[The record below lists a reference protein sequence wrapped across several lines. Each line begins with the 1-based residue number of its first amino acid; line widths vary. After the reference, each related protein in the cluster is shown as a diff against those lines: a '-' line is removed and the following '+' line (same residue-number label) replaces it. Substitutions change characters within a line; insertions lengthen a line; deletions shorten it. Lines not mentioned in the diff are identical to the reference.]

1 MLEVMKFW
9 ETAFSEKG
17 LIRYIIRN
25 ILDYFNLRS
34 NEYVSLLTAGQFS
47 LEFNDELSETI
58 RNNNVETKYISLS
71 GGEKRKVNLAIMLA
85 LQDLSSKISRT
96 DCNLLFF
103 DEVCDNIDNPGI
115 LAVNNLLRTLE
126 SQNPE
131 RKILVIT
138 HNNYLQELLGD
149 TNAITVRKHKGIS
162 KVSNGN

>member
-1 MLEVMKFW
+1 M
-9 ETAFSEKG
+9 
-17 LIRYIIRN
+17 
-25 ILDYFNLRS
+25 
-34 NEYVSLLTAGQFS
+34 
-47 LEFNDELSETI
+47 EFNDELSETI

-131 RKILVIT
+131 KKVLVIT

-162 KVSNGN
+162 KVNHGN